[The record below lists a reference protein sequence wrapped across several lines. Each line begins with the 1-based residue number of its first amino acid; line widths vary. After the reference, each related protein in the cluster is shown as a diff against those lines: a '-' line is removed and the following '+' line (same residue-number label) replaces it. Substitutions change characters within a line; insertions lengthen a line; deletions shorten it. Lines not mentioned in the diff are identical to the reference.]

1 MSVTFLISLVII
13 ASPHVVSTP
22 IEGSLERSLV
32 RKVPSDGPALAAQ
45 IARLLKW
52 EGDIVRNIHRGD
64 QLKIVYNPNEV
75 PELIALWYN
84 GLQIKMEAYQ
94 ADDGTGVKRFYGP
107 NGVLIEPHMKK
118 NPVPSYVQ
126 ITEAVQ
132 WGRGKRKHHGIDLKA
147 PTGTP
152 ILLPFSGTVQR
163 VNWLRRVNGN
173 CVEIRYRDGNLGRF
187 LHLHDVSKAL
197 RAGKKLSAGSPLG
210 SVGSTGRSGAPHLHY
225 EIRSPAGKVVDPF
238 KYHGTEIGRLPSN
251 LKNEFL
257 RVRNQY
263 RGLMQWQ
270 ARAAR

>member
-1 MSVTFLISLVII
+1 MS
-13 ASPHVVSTP
+13 SPHVVSTP

-64 QLKIVYNPNEV
+64 QLKIVYNPDEV

-84 GLQIKMEAYQ
+84 GLQIKMEAYR
-94 ADDGTGVKRFYGP
+94 ADDGKGVERFYDA
-107 NGVLIEPHMKK
+107 NGILIEPDMKK
-118 NPVPSYVQ
+118 NPVPNYVQ

-152 ILLPFSGTVQR
+152 IVLPFTGTIQR

-173 CVEIRYRDGNLGRF
+173 CVEIRYRDGKLGRF
-187 LHLHDVSKAL
+187 LHMHDVAKNL
-197 RAGKKLSAGSPLG
+197 RPGRIISAGSPLG
-210 SVGSTGRSGAPHLHY
+210 TVGSTGRSGAPHLHY
-225 EIRSPAGKVVDPF
+225 EIRTSGGKVVDPL
-238 KYHGTEIGRLPSN
+238 KYHGTQTGRIPSR
-251 LKNEFL
+251 LKNGFL
-257 RVRNQY
+257 SLRNQY